1 MEYVHIS
8 GNFSVPLIYMPVLM
22 LIPHGFDYLE
32 PYTKSG
38 SQIV

>member
-1 MEYVHIS
+1 MEYIHIS

-22 LIPHGFDYLE
+22 LIPLGFDYLE